1 MNMTMKKI
9 KRIKDIK
16 EEKIKLRM
24 KELELEKGIRNNW
37 LELKEK
43 LRPVN
48 FLQNKLAT
56 FKQEEAKDDKF
67 WAGIISFSLDFLAK
81 KIAKTITKKMEST
94 TG

>member
-1 MNMTMKKI
+1 MKKI

-24 KELELEKGIRNNW
+24 KEQELEKGIRNNW
-37 LELKEK
+37 IELKEQ
-43 LRPVN
+43 LRPGV

-56 FKQEEAKDDKF
+56 FTQKDVKDDKF
-67 WAGIISFSLDFLAK
+67 VAGIISFSLDFLAK
-81 KIAKTITKKMEST
+81 KIAKIITKKMDST

>member
-1 MNMTMKKI
+1 MKKI
-9 KRIKDIK
+9 NRIKDIK
-16 EEKIKLRM
+16 DEKIKLRI

-37 LELKEK
+37 IELKEQ

-48 FLQNKLAT
+48 FLQNKLAAL
-56 FKQEEAKDDKF
+56 KQEEAKDYKF
-67 WAGIISFSLDFLAK
+67 WAGIISFSLDFLLK